1 MFGFF
6 HSRFPEGSGNIQS
19 ASRKES
25 WLSHICKIIGQYKFQ
40 KKGQLG
46 HPDEIN
52 AKEISLGRQMNT
64 DEHGLKRKLVSPSAR
79 KNT

>member
-1 MFGFF
+1 MD
-6 HSRFPEGSGNIQS
+6 
-19 ASRKES
+19 
-25 WLSHICKIIGQYKFQ
+25 LCYICKTIGHFMFQ

-64 DEHGLKRKLVSPSAR
+64 AGYGLKRKFVSPSAR
-79 KNT
+79 KDT